1 MNNHKNNELGVL
13 KHHHNINKN
22 AQFTTTSKAERL
34 YGLEPIWLV
43 TLKIGLTGLLVSFF
57 GALFTFVDQLMLVN
71 FMPDTYNFCFNN
83 LFFHDG
89 NGVFN
94 EMLDHIEENGG
105 QEIVNDIVNEQGTDK
120 NGLLNLVSA
129 IANSMGLTI
138 YTSAGVVRSAVSL
151 TGALSIIIN
160 AVPSLFAVGTS
171 VKYTQALGSGNY
183 HQAIY
188 IWQNAFVGCITSGL
202 ICFVILL
209 ILIPTVIPL
218 QAVVD
223 HLSNT
228 EINDLYQVITT
239 NFNDNHWD
247 LALVFNNHTNP
258 NVMIHFLNQDGTYHY
273 YAQVAPDKYLD
284 LDQFQLMQNGI
295 SNKNLVS
302 LNPNQLGTFQL
313 SIMNGNGSIL
323 NTWNAYYSQVRTYSI
338 LWAENFMFIMDAG
351 CTLFA
356 LANTLSVI
364 LRSDGAI
371 TMTTIIYVLTV
382 IFNIILDFIFIKIVQ
397 IGMEGAATATV
408 IGWIVQTLWYSL
420 YLQYSTKLISYA
432 NFKYLSRKYLNIN
445 QHIMLELILFGL
457 SMLVGSV
464 TFSIYNIILTNQVSY
479 VTVAII
485 PQVGS
490 EYYLSVL
497 GAVTPI
503 INLFFFTIFGLVRGV
518 DPIFSYNYSAHKY
531 NRVRQAY
538 WWNISFIVAL
548 GIVVFGL
555 IGFCVPIRDGI
566 LAWFQIDSSSP
577 NYQLATASKLIWVWL
592 MQIPIMGLATGGM
605 FVYRSTDRL
614 GTAYL
619 VALLRSCIFNIPVL
633 FIFMA
638 IAINCKDSLNINLSA
653 SQIDLPQENNAMW
666 FFFYNAPV
674 ATACYSLTIFIMTTI
689 FLYKYLDQDHQRRSS
704 EIWPLNL
711 IVKHHYEHVFNE
723 VMVH

>member
-1 MNNHKNNELGVL
+1 MNNNKNNWLSKT
-13 KHHHNINKN
+13 KHRNIDKN
-22 AQFTTTSKAERL
+22 AQFTDVSKAQRL
-34 YGLEPIWLV
+34 YGLEPIWKV
-43 TLKIGLTGLLVSFF
+43 TIKIGLTGLLVSFF

-83 LFFHDG
+83 LFFHDD

-94 EMLDHIEENGG
+94 QMLEHIQDNGG
-105 QEIVNDIVNEQGTDK
+105 QDVVSNIMNEKGTDK

-129 IANSMGLTI
+129 VANSMGLTI

-171 VKYTQALGSGNY
+171 VKYTQALGSADY
-183 HQAIY
+183 HKAIY

-218 QAVVD
+218 QAVID
-223 HLSNT
+223 HLSTT
-228 EINDLYQVITT
+228 EINDLYEVIGN
-239 NFNDNHWD
+239 NFNHNHWD
-247 LALVFNNHTNP
+247 LSLVFNNATNP
-258 NVMIHFLNQDGTYHY
+258 NVMIYFQKAGNAYHY
-273 YAQVAPDKYLD
+273 YAQVLPGKYLD
-284 LDQFQLMQNGI
+284 LDQYQLMQNGI
-295 SNKNLVS
+295 NNKDLVV
-302 LNPNQLGTFQL
+302 LNHNPLGSFQL
-313 SIMNGNGSIL
+313 SIMNRNGSIL
-323 NTWNAYYSQVRTYSI
+323 QTWNAYYSQVRNYSI
-338 LWAENFMFIMDAG
+338 VWAENFMFIMDAG

-356 LANTLSVI
+356 LANVLSVI

-371 TMTTIIYVLTV
+371 AITTIIYVLTV
-382 IFNIILDFIFIKIVQ
+382 IFNIVLDFIFIKIVQ

-408 IGWIVQTLWYSL
+408 IGWIAQTLSYSL
-420 YLQYSTKLISYA
+420 YLQYSNKLTSCA
-432 NFKYLSRKYLNIN
+432 NFKYLSKKYLNIN
-445 QHIMLELILFGL
+445 KVIMWELILFGL

-464 TFSIYNIILTNQVSY
+464 TFSIYNIILTNQVSV

-518 DPIFSYNYSAHKY
+518 DPIFSYNYSTHQY
-531 NRVRQAY
+531 DRVRQAY
-538 WWNISFIVAL
+538 WWNISFIVIL
-548 GIVVFGL
+548 GVMVFGL

-566 LAWFQIDSSSP
+566 LSWFQIDASSP

-605 FVYRSTDRL
+605 FVFRSTDRL

-619 VALLRSCIFNIPVL
+619 VALLRSCIFNVPIL

-638 IAINCKDSLNINLSA
+638 IAINCQAGLNAGLSIE
-653 SQIDLPQENNAMW
+653 QIDLPQENNAMW

-674 ATACYSLTIFIMTTI
+674 ATSCYSLTIFIMTTI
-689 FLYKYLDQDHQRRSS
+689 FLYKYLDKDPRRKYHD
-704 EIWPLNL
+704 IWPLNL
-711 IVKHHYEHVFNE
+711 IYQEHYQKMFDE
-723 VMVH
+723 VVVH

>member
-1 MNNHKNNELGVL
+1 MNHNQKNKLINI
-13 KHHHNINKN
+13 KHRNVKKD
-22 AQFTTTSKAERL
+22 ACFTDASKAERL
-34 YGLEPIWLV
+34 YGLEPIWKV

-83 LFFHDG
+83 LFFQDG

-94 EMLDHIEENGG
+94 DMLNNIQTNGG
-105 QEIVNDIVNEQGTDK
+105 QTIVTNIMNEQGTDK

-138 YTSAGVVRSAVSL
+138 YNSAGVVRSAVSL

-160 AVPSLFAVGTS
+160 AIPSLFAVGTS

-183 HQAIY
+183 KLAIY

-202 ICFVILL
+202 ICFIILL
-209 ILIPTVIPL
+209 ILIPTVIPI
-218 QAVVD
+218 QAVAD
-223 HLSNT
+223 HLSTNQ
-228 EINDLYQVITT
+228 INDVYQVIIN
-239 NFNDNHWD
+239 NFNNNHWD
-247 LALVFNNHTNP
+247 LSLVFNNPTNP
-258 NVMIHFLNQDGTYHY
+258 NVIIHFANDGNIYHY
-273 YAQVAPDKYLD
+273 YAQVLPGQYLN
-284 LDQFQLMQNGI
+284 LDHYELMQNGI
-295 SNKNLVS
+295 NNQNLVS
-302 LNPNQLGTFQL
+302 LNPSSLGNFQV
-313 SIMNGNGSIL
+313 SITNGNSSIL
-323 NTWNAYYSQVRTYSI
+323 HTWNAYYCQVRNYSI
-338 LWAENFMFIMDAG
+338 IWAQEFMFIMAAG

-371 TMTTIIYVLTV
+371 SMTTFIYVFTV

-397 IGMEGAATATV
+397 IGMAGAASATV
-408 IGWIVQTLWYSL
+408 IGWIVQTIWYSL
-420 YLQYSTKLISYA
+420 YLQYSNKLTSCA
-432 NFKYLSRKYLNIN
+432 NFKYLATKYLNIN
-445 QHIMLELILFGL
+445 WPIMWQLIIFGL

-464 TFSIYNIILTNQVSY
+464 AFSIYNIILTNQVSS

-503 INLFFFTIFGLVRGV
+503 INLFFFTIFGLVRGI
-518 DPIFSYNYSAHKY
+518 DPIFSYNYSAHQY
-531 NRVRQAY
+531 QRVREAY
-538 WWNISFIVAL
+538 WLNIAFIVVL
-548 GIVVFGL
+548 GSIVFGL
-555 IGFCVPIRDGI
+555 IGFCEPIKNGI
-566 LAWFQIDSSSP
+566 LAWFQIDANSP

-614 GTAYL
+614 GTSYL
-619 VALLRSCIFNIPVL
+619 VALLRSCIYNIPVL

-638 IAINCKDSLNINLSA
+638 IAINCKDSLNANLS
-653 SQIDLPQENNAMW
+653 QQEVDLPQLNNAMW
-666 FFFYNAPV
+666 FFFDSAPV
-674 ATACYSLTIFIMTTI
+674 STSLYSLTIFIMTTI
-689 FLYKYLDQDHQRRSS
+689 FLYKYLDQEPRRKTSD
-704 EIWPLNL
+704 IWPLNL
-711 IVKHHYEHVFNE
+711 IVKHHYKKVFSE
-723 VMVH
+723 IIVH

>member
-1 MNNHKNNELGVL
+1 MNNNQKNLL
-13 KHHHNINKN
+13 SKFKHHNIRKN
-22 AQFTTTSKAERL
+22 TQFADASKAQRL
-34 YGLEPIWLV
+34 YGLEPIWKV
-43 TLKIGLTGLLVSFF
+43 TIKIGLTGLLVSFF

-83 LFFHDG
+83 LFFHDD

-94 EMLDHIEENGG
+94 QMLEHIQDNGG
-105 QEIVNDIVNEQGTDK
+105 QCVVSNIMNEKGTDK

-129 IANSMGLTI
+129 VANSMGLTI

-171 VKYTQALGSGNY
+171 VKYTQALGTADY
-183 HQAIY
+183 HKAIY

-218 QAVVD
+218 QAVID
-223 HLSNT
+223 HLSST
-228 EINDLYQVITT
+228 EINDLYEVIGN
-239 NFNDNHWD
+239 NFNHNHWD
-247 LALVFNNHTNP
+247 LSLVFNNATSP
-258 NVMIHFLNQDGTYHY
+258 NVMIYFQKAGNAYNY
-273 YAQVAPDKYLD
+273 YAQVLPGKYLD
-284 LDQFQLMQNGI
+284 LDQYQLMQNGI
-295 SNKNLVS
+295 NNKDLVA
-302 LNPNQLGTFQL
+302 LNPNTLGSFQL

-323 NTWNAYYSQVRTYSI
+323 QTWNAYYSQVRNYSI
-338 LWAENFMFIMDAG
+338 VWAESFMFIMDAG

-356 LANTLSVI
+356 LANVLSVI

-371 TMTTIIYVLTV
+371 AITTIVYVLTV
-382 IFNIILDFIFIKIVQ
+382 IFNIVLDFIFIKIVQ

-408 IGWIVQTLWYSL
+408 IGWIVQTLSYSL
-420 YLQYSTKLISYA
+420 YLQYSNKLTSCA
-432 NFKYLSRKYLNIN
+432 NFKYLSKKYLNIN
-445 QHIMLELILFGL
+445 KVIMWELILFGL

-464 TFSIYNIILTNQVSY
+464 TFSIYNIILTNQVSV

-518 DPIFSYNYSAHKY
+518 DPIFSYNYSAHQY
-531 NRVRQAY
+531 DRVRQAY
-538 WWNISFIVAL
+538 WWNISFIVIL
-548 GIVVFGL
+548 GAIVFGL

-566 LAWFQIDSSSP
+566 LSWFQIDAASP

-605 FVYRSTDRL
+605 FVFRSTDRL

-619 VALLRSCIFNIPVL
+619 VALLRSCILTCQSYLSLWQLPLTAKPV
-633 FIFMA
+633 
-638 IAINCKDSLNINLSA
+638 
-653 SQIDLPQENNAMW
+653 
-666 FFFYNAPV
+666 
-674 ATACYSLTIFIMTTI
+674 
-689 FLYKYLDQDHQRRSS
+689 
-704 EIWPLNL
+704 
-711 IVKHHYEHVFNE
+711 
-723 VMVH
+723 